1 MTSSGKREWRR
12 GNRALLCSVL
22 FSLPSAL
29 PARAQD
35 TVQVIRPEAIRPDS
49 AAQVLPEAVIQEVI
63 ARYNDSLTTRI
74 LGPFT
79 LPGGALLSG
88 PVAVFGGPLTI
99 RGRLVGSITVI
110 NSYLLIENGGVVE
123 GNVLVVGG
131 DVLIRPGG
139 RLDGTRRVYRPAA
152 QLIRTSAGLLAPRP
166 PPRSLG
172 ELASAQRSF
181 QTPYFRTTLSLETG
195 LTYNRVE
202 GFPIVLGPTFSREGL
217 QDLDAKLDLRAIVW
231 TAPDRTNRRADFGY
245 TARAELGFG
254 ARRQLTVGAS
264 AARRILPIEPH
275 PLSPGEV
282 GLAAVLLQRDYR
294 DYYQAQGFG
303 AEARYQAGKLALQG
317 SIRSDRERSVPASDP
332 FSVVR
337 DEGWRP
343 NPLVDD
349 GRFLTIRLG
358 FDYDSRNQPDRPAH
372 GWLVRAWWERTRS
385 SDASPLTLP
394 PEVRQPVPPGVYAS
408 ERVWLEVR
416 RYQRLNPDLRVGGR
430 LLAAGWIHGD
440 PLPVQRRFSLG
451 GPDLLPGYPF
461 RSQNCLPAAFPDP
474 ASPALCDRMIAAQ
487 LEVRTRARIGLTP
500 PARHPWLAA
509 AQRLFAIRDP
519 EIVMMANAGKA
530 WVTGEGPGRVPN
542 NRIPVFREWEK
553 DAGIGLDF
561 GGIAVYAAQP
571 FTRGFPLLLSARLQK
586 RF

>member
-1 MTSSGKREWRR
+1 MV
-12 GNRALLCSVL
+12 LLGCA
-22 FSLPSAL
+22 AL

-35 TVQVIRPEAIRPDS
+35 TVQVIRPEATRPDS
-49 AAQVLPEAVIQEVI
+49 AAQVLPESVIQEVI
-63 ARYNDSLTTRI
+63 AHYNDSLTTRI
-74 LGPFT
+74 LGPLT
-79 LPGGALLSG
+79 LPSGALLSG
-88 PVAVFGGPLTI
+88 PVAVFGGALTI

-110 NSYLLIENGGVVE
+110 NSYLLIEPGGVVE

-131 DVLIRPGG
+131 QVLIRPGG
-139 RLDGTRRVYRPAA
+139 RLEGSRREYRPTA
-152 QLIRTSAGLLAPRP
+152 QLVRTSAGLLAPRP

-217 QDLDAKLDLRAIVW
+217 RDLDAKLDLRAIVW

-245 TARAELGFG
+245 TARAELRFG

-264 AARRILPIEPH
+264 ATRRILPIESQ

-303 AEARYQAGKLALQG
+303 ADARYDVGKLALHG
-317 SIRSDRERSVPASDP
+317 SIRGDRERSVPASDP

-349 GRFLTIRLG
+349 GRFLTVRLG
-358 FDYDSRNQPDRPAH
+358 FDYDTRNQPDSPAH

-385 SDASPLTLP
+385 TDASPLTLP

-416 RYQRLNPDLRVGGR
+416 RYERLNPDLRVGGR
-430 LLAAGWIHGD
+430 LLAAGWINGD
-440 PLPVQRRFSLG
+440 PLPVQRRLSLG

-474 ASPALCDRMIAAQ
+474 AMPALCDRLIAAQ

-509 AQRLFAIRDP
+509 AQRLFSIRDP

-542 NRIPVFREWEK
+542 NRIPLFREWEK

-571 FTRGFPLLLSARLQK
+571 FSRGFPLLVSARLQK

>member
-1 MTSSGKREWRR
+1 MNSSGNREWRT
-12 GNRALLCSVL
+12 GNRALL
-22 FSLPSAL
+22 FSILCALRAAL
-29 PARAQD
+29 PVQAQD
-35 TVQVIRPEAIRPDS
+35 TVQVISPEVRSDS
-49 AAQVLPEAVIQEVI
+49 ARTVLPESVIREVI
-63 ARYNDSLTTRI
+63 AHYNDSLTTRI

-79 LPGGALLSG
+79 LPAGAQLRG
-88 PVAVFGGPLTI
+88 PVSVFGGPLTI
-99 RGRLVGSITVI
+99 RGTLVGAITVI
-110 NSYLLIENGGVVE
+110 NSYLLIEAGGVVE

-131 DVLIRPGG
+131 QILLREGG
-139 RLDGTRRVYRPAA
+139 QLDGSRREYRPIA
-152 QLIRTSAGLLAPRP
+152 QVIRTSAGLLAPRP

-181 QTPYFRTTLSLETG
+181 QNPYFRTTLSLETG

-217 QDLDAKLDLRAIVW
+217 RDLDAKLDLRGIVW

-245 TARAELGFG
+245 AARAELRFG
-254 ARRQLTVGAS
+254 TKRQFVLAAS
-264 AARRILPIEPH
+264 ANRRILPIEPQ

-303 AEARYQAGKLALQG
+303 GEARYDFGRLALHG
-317 SIRSDRERSVPASDP
+317 SLRRDSERSVPATDP

-343 NPLVDD
+343 NPLIDD
-349 GRFLTIRLG
+349 GHFLTVRLG
-358 FDYDSRNQPDRPAH
+358 VDFDTRNQAENPAH
-372 GWLVRAWWERTRS
+372 GWLVQAWWERTRS

-408 ERVWLEVR
+408 ERVWLDVR
-416 RYQRLNPDLRVGGR
+416 RYERLNPDVRIGGR
-430 LLAAGWIHGD
+430 LLAAGWVNGD

-461 RSQNCLPAAFPDP
+461 RSQSCLPASFPDP
-474 ASPALCDRMIAAQ
+474 AGPALCDRMIAAQ
-487 LEVRTRARIGLTP
+487 LEVRTRARIGLTA

-509 AQRLFAIRDP
+509 GQRLFSIRDP
-519 EIVMMANAGKA
+519 DIVIMGNAGKA

-542 NRIPVFREWEK
+542 HRIPEFREWQK
-553 DAGIGLDF
+553 DIGIGLDF
-561 GGIAVYAAQP
+561 GGIGIYAAQP
-571 FTRGFPLLLSARLQK
+571 LTRGFPLLLSARLQK